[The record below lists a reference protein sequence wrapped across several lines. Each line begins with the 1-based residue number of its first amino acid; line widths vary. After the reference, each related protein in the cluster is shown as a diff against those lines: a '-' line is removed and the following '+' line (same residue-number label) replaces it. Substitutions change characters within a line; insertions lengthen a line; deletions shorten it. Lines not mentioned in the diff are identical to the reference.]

1 MATSNPL
8 NLDLESPHE
17 PTNNEQAIFSLL
29 TTYLPETSTISP
41 DQAADQ
47 INARLPDH
55 RPGCKEEKEST
66 ADFLFEFW
74 ELMFRIAP
82 QLDYRH
88 EPMQRLILLIK
99 ALRNLPETIVIQD
112 GGKYDGR
119 PVWRNGLYFG
129 PMLHER
135 WNRMLFFPTYNPP
148 HLYKQCQYTVLN

>member
-8 NLDLESPHE
+8 NLVESPHE
-17 PTNNEQAIFSLL
+17 PSNNEQAIFSFL

-41 DQAADQ
+41 NQAADQ
-47 INARLPDH
+47 INAILPDH
-55 RPGCKEEKEST
+55 RPGCKEQKEST
-66 ADFLFEFW
+66 AGFLFEFW

-88 EPMQRLILLIK
+88 EPMQRFILLIK

-112 GGKYDGR
+112 GGKYHGW

-135 WNRMLFFPTYNPP
+135 WNRMLFFPIYAPP
-148 HLYKQCQYTVLN
+148 LYKQCQYRVFN